1 MWAGGIVAPMGM
13 QMVNQMV
20 HGVVPSGKFQ
30 VPEYSFILQIYFM
43 PG

>member
-20 HGVVPSGKFQ
+20 HGVVPSGMFQ
-30 VPEYSFILQIYFM
+30 LPEYSFFF
-43 PG
+43 